1 LRSVLQFGESV
12 IEMTTVPTARSQ
24 LSELYVRESAAI
36 EQEFSATGDGRAA
49 LARRTAL
56 VDAIV
61 QRLWNEIIVGSNPGS
76 NAGSSAS
83 PTTVDPD
90 GPKNFAL
97 VATGGFGRGWL
108 FPHSDIDLLFLHAGN
123 SSESEFKDPIRR
135 FSQELWDLR
144 LKLSPA
150 TRNLAECERLDPN
163 NVEFAI
169 SLLDCR
175 YLAGDRELFSRLRE
189 KAVPRLVARD
199 YQNLIQNLAEITRAR
214 HHKFGNTVFHLEP
227 NVKDGPG
234 GLRDYN
240 VANWLALISAM
251 EKLKVWPDEK
261 TLLPVS
267 SRRAFDAALDFQM
280 SVRCFLHF
288 RYGRHDNTLIWEAQ
302 DEAAARKIG
311 ASIGAN
317 DAEIA
322 NTADWMRIYF
332 GHVRSVHRVC
342 MQLLEEI
349 PAAWSSLYRQF
360 QGWRSKVSSADFSVV
375 DGLIFLQQP
384 AGLRDPEILL
394 RLFHFMAEHGLKL
407 STTTEYKVEQALP
420 ALAATPPRG
429 AELWLYLQETLVQPH
444 AADALRAMN
453 ALRLL
458 ALLLPELKGI
468 EALVIRDFYHR
479 YTVDEHS
486 FLAIENL
493 HRLKESKSEWDQR
506 FAELQSELEQPEL
519 LYLALLLHD
528 SGKAVPSEN
537 HVELSLQLTD
547 SCAERL
553 DLDPVDRDTLRYLVA
568 SHLEMAAAT
577 RRDVFDPANVK
588 SFAEKVGV
596 PERLKMLCLMTYAD
610 IKAVNPEAM
619 TPWKA
624 DNLWQ
629 LYIACANYLSRSAD
643 ERVHTADDGSSVAP
657 SSVAPSSLASSNL
670 AHLRSLAPVAGK
682 KINIFLEGLPQRY
695 LRIHGATDVLA
706 HAEMATRLG
715 QDGVQLNLKQ
725 VRHWYELT
733 LITTDRP
740 FLFASVSG
748 TLAAWGMNIVK
759 ANAFSNAAGIVVDT
773 FYFTDRF
780 RTLEMNLQEWER
792 LKKSIAAVV
801 KGEADVARMLRD
813 RLKSEKGNATK
824 VKIATQIEFDDGCSA
839 SSTLVQ
845 VLTQDR
851 PGLLYRMCSLISK
864 HECNI
869 EIALIETEGQMAIDI
884 LYLTSGGA
892 KLSAARQSALGQ
904 ALRDELAA
912 K

>member
-1 LRSVLQFGESV
+1 
-12 IEMTTVPTARSQ
+12 MTTVATVRSE
-24 LSELYVRESAAI
+24 LRDLYVRESAAI
-36 EQEFSATGDGRAA
+36 EQEFSAAGDGRAA
-49 LARRTAL
+49 VARRTAL
-56 VDAIV
+56 VDTIV
-61 QRLWNEIIVGSNPGS
+61 QRLWNELVVSSNYAEPGS
-76 NAGSSAS
+76 
-83 PTTVDPD
+83 
-90 GPKNFAL
+90 PKNFAL
-97 VATGGFGRGWL
+97 AATGGFGRGWL
-108 FPHSDIDLLFLHAGN
+108 FPHSDIDLLFLHAG
-123 SSESEFKDPIRR
+123 SDSESKFKDSVRR

-175 YLAGDRELFSRLRE
+175 YLAGDRELFSKLRE
-189 KAVPRLVARD
+189 KAVPRLVGRD
-199 YQNLIQNLAEITRAR
+199 CQILIQNLAEITRAR

-251 EKLKVWPDEK
+251 EKLKVWPDAK

-267 SRRAFDAALDFQM
+267 SRRAFDEALDFQI

-288 RYGRHDNTLIWEAQ
+288 RHGRHDNTLTWEAQ

-311 ASIGAN
+311 ASFGIN
-317 DAEIA
+317 DAEITNA
-322 NTADWMRIYF
+322 ADWMRVYF

-342 MQLLEEI
+342 NQLLEEI

-360 QGWRSKVSSADFSVV
+360 QGWRSKVSSTDFSVV
-375 DGLIFLQQP
+375 DGLIFLKQPQQQD
-384 AGLRDPEILL
+384 GLRDPEMLL

-468 EALVIRDFYHR
+468 EALVVRDFYHR

-486 FLAIENL
+486 FLAIEHL

-506 FAELQSELEQPEL
+506 FAELLGELEQPEL
-519 LYLALLLHD
+519 LYLSLLLHD
-528 SGKAVPSEN
+528 SGKAMPSES
-537 HVELSLQLTD
+537 HVEGSLQLTD
-547 SCAERL
+547 SCTERL
-553 DLDPVDRDTLRYLVA
+553 DLDPVDRETVRYLVA
-568 SHLEMAAAT
+568 SHLEMSAAM

-588 SFAEKVGV
+588 SFAEKVGT

-643 ERVHTADDGSSVAP
+643 ERVHTSADGPGVAP
-657 SSVAPSSLASSNL
+657 SNL
-670 AHLRSLAPVAGK
+670 AHLRSLASVAGK
-682 KINIFLEGLPQRY
+682 KVNVLLEGLPQRY
-695 LRIHGATDVLA
+695 LRIHGASDVLA
-706 HAEMATRLG
+706 HADMAARLG

-748 TLAAWGMNIVK
+748 ALAAWGMNIVK
-759 ANAFSNAAGIVVDT
+759 ANAFSNAAGTVVDT

-780 RTLEMNLQEWER
+780 RTLEMNVQEWER

-801 KGEADVARMLRD
+801 KGEADVARMLSD
-813 RLKSEKGNATK
+813 RLKSEKANGTK
-824 VKIATQIEFDDGCSA
+824 VKIATQIEFDDSCSA
-839 SSTLVQ
+839 HSTMMQ

-851 PGLLYRMCSLISK
+851 PGLLYRMCSQVSK

-869 EIALIETEGQMAIDI
+869 EIALIETEGQMAIDV

-892 KLSAARQSALGQ
+892 KLSADRQAALGQ
-904 ALRDELAA
+904 ALREELAA

>member
-1 LRSVLQFGESV
+1 
-12 IEMTTVPTARSQ
+12 MTSGATVRVE
-24 LSELYVRESAAI
+24 LSDLYIRESAAI
-36 EQEFSATGDGRAA
+36 EQEFSVTGEGRTA
-49 LARRTAL
+49 LTRRTAL
-56 VDAIV
+56 VDSIV
-61 QRLWNEIIVGSNPGS
+61 QRLWNEIIVGSQPG
-76 NAGSSAS
+76 AS
-83 PTTVDPD
+83 LADPD
-90 GPKNFAL
+90 IPENFAL

-108 FPHSDIDLLFLHAGN
+108 FPHSDIDLLFLYSCGN
-123 SSESEFKDPIRR
+123 SESELKDPIRR

-150 TRNLAECERLDPN
+150 TRNLAECEKFDPN

-175 YLAGDRELFSRLRE
+175 YLAGDRELFSKLRD
-189 KAVPRLVARD
+189 KTVPRLVGRE
-199 YQNLIQNLAEITRAR
+199 YQNLIQNLGDLTRAR

-251 EKLKVWPDEK
+251 EKLKVWPDTK

-288 RYGRHDNTLIWEAQ
+288 RHARHDNTLTWEMQ

-311 ASIGAN
+311 TG
-317 DAEIA
+317 DMEITNA
-322 NTADWMRIYF
+322 ADWMRVYF

-342 MQLLEEI
+342 NQLLEEI
-349 PAAWSSLYRQF
+349 PAAWSSLYRQL
-360 QGWRSKVSSADFSVV
+360 QGWRSRVPSDDFSVV
-375 DGLIFLQQP
+375 DGLIFLRQQQQSD
-384 AGLRDPEILL
+384 GLRDPEMLL

-468 EALVIRDFYHR
+468 EALVVRDFYHR

-493 HRLKESKSEWDQR
+493 HRLKESKSEWDRR
-506 FAELQSELEQPEL
+506 FAELLGELEQPEL

-528 SGKAVPSEN
+528 SGKAVPSDN
-537 HVELSLQLTD
+537 HVEVSLQLTD
-547 SCAERL
+547 SCVERL
-553 DLDPVDRDTLRYLVA
+553 DLDPVDRETVRYLVA
-568 SHLEMAAAT
+568 SHLEMSAAM

-588 SFAEKVGV
+588 MFAERVGV

-643 ERVHTADDGSSVAP
+643 ERVHTSNDGSS
-657 SSVAPSSLASSNL
+657 L

-706 HAEMATRLG
+706 HAEMAARLG
-715 QDGVQLNLKQ
+715 QDSVQLNLKQ

-748 TLAAWGMNIVK
+748 ALAAWGMNIVK
-759 ANAFSNAAGIVVDT
+759 ANAFSNSAGMVVDT

-792 LKKSIAAVV
+792 LKKSIAAVI

-813 RLKSEKGNATK
+813 RLKSEKANRTK

-839 SSTLVQ
+839 HSTLVQ
-845 VLTQDR
+845 ILTQDR
-851 PGLLYRMCSLISK
+851 PGLLYRMCSLVSK

-869 EIALIETEGQMAIDI
+869 EIALIETEGQMAIDV
-884 LYLTSGGA
+884 LYLTSGGV
-892 KLSAARQSALGQ
+892 KLRADRQAALGQ

>member
-1 LRSVLQFGESV
+1 
-12 IEMTTVPTARSQ
+12 MTTVATVRSE
-24 LSELYVRESAAI
+24 LRELYVRESAAI
-36 EQEFSATGDGRAA
+36 EQEFSLTGEGRTA
-49 LARRTAL
+49 LARRSAL

-61 QRLWNEIIVGSNPGS
+61 QRLWNEIILGT
-76 NAGSSAS
+76 ATA
-83 PTTVDPD
+83 DPD
-90 GPKNFAL
+90 SPKNFAL

-108 FPHSDIDLLFLHAGN
+108 FPHSDIDLLFLHAGS

-135 FSQELWDLR
+135 FSQELWDVR

-175 YLAGDRELFSRLRE
+175 YLAGDRELFSRLHE
-189 KAVPRLVARD
+189 KAVPRLVGRD
-199 YQNLIQNLAEITRAR
+199 CQSLIQNLAELTRAR

-251 EKLKVWPDEK
+251 EKLRLWPDTR

-288 RYGRHDNTLIWEAQ
+288 RHGRHDNTLTWEAQ

-311 ASIGAN
+311 AKDH

-322 NTADWMRIYF
+322 NAAGWMRVYF
-332 GHVRSVHRVC
+332 GHVRGVHRVC
-342 MQLLEEI
+342 NQLLEEI

-360 QGWRSKVSSADFSVV
+360 QGWRSRVASDDFSVV
-375 DGLIFLQQP
+375 DGLIFLQRP
-384 AGLRDPEILL
+384 GGLRDPEMLL

-429 AELWLYLQETLVQPH
+429 AELWLYLQETLVQPY

-458 ALLLPELKGI
+458 TLLLPELKGI
-468 EALVIRDFYHR
+468 EALVVRDFYHR

-486 FLAIENL
+486 FLAIEHL
-493 HRLKESKSEWDQR
+493 HRLKESKSEWDRR
-506 FAELQSELEQPEL
+506 FAELLGEIEQPEL

-528 SGKAVPSEN
+528 SGKAVPGKN
-537 HVELSLQLTD
+537 HVELSLQFTD

-553 DLDPVDRDTLRYLVA
+553 DLDPADRETVRYLVA
-568 SHLEMAAAT
+568 SHLEMSAAM
-577 RRDVFDPANVK
+577 RRDIFDPANVK
-588 SFAEKVGV
+588 SFAERVGV
-596 PERLKMLCLMTYAD
+596 PERLKMLCLLTYAD

-643 ERVHTADDGSSVAP
+643 ERVHTGDNDDGSS
-657 SSVAPSSLASSNL
+657 L
-670 AHLRSLAPVAGK
+670 AHLHSLAPVAGK

-706 HAEMATRLG
+706 HAEMAGRLG

-748 TLAAWGMNIVK
+748 ALAAWGMNIVK
-759 ANAFSNAAGIVVDT
+759 ANAFSNAAGMVVDT

-813 RLKSEKGNATK
+813 RLKSEKADSTK
-824 VKIATQIEFDDGCSA
+824 VKVATQIEFNERCSA
-839 SSTLVQ
+839 HSTMMQ

-851 PGLLYRMCSLISK
+851 PGLLYRMCSLVSK

-869 EIALIETEGQMAIDI
+869 EIALIETEGQMAIDV

-892 KLSAARQSALGQ
+892 KLTAERQAALGR

-912 K
+912 S

>member
-1 LRSVLQFGESV
+1 
-12 IEMTTVPTARSQ
+12 MTTVASIRG
-24 LSELYVRESAAI
+24 ELRDIYGRESAAI
-36 EQEFSATGDGRAA
+36 EQEFSLTGEGRLA

-56 VDAIV
+56 VDSIV
-61 QRLWNEIIVGSNPGS
+61 QRLWNEIFVANDPTFS
-76 NAGSSAS
+76 NANSQS
-83 PTTVDPD
+83 TEQE

-108 FPHSDIDLLFLHAGN
+108 FPHSDIDLLFLHAN
-123 SSESEFKDPIRR
+123 ADSEIEFKDSIRN

-150 TRNLAECERLDPN
+150 TRNLSECERLDPG

-175 YLAGDRELFSRLRE
+175 YLAGDRELFSKLRE
-189 KAVPRLVARD
+189 KVVPRLVGREC
-199 YQNLIQNLAEITRAR
+199 QNLIQNLGEITRAR
-214 HHKFGNTVFHLEP
+214 HHKFANTVFHLEP

-251 EKLKVWPDEK
+251 EKLKLWPDAN

-267 SRRAFDAALDFQM
+267 SRRSLDAALDFQM

-288 RYGRHDNTLIWEAQ
+288 RHRRHDNTLTWEAQ

-311 ASIGAN
+311 AS
-317 DAEIA
+317 DSEIA
-322 NTADWMRIYF
+322 NAADWMRVYF

-342 MQLLEEI
+342 NQLLEEI

-360 QGWRSKVSSADFSVV
+360 QGWRSRIASDDFSVV
-375 DGLIFLQQP
+375 DGLIFLKQQS
-384 AGLRDPEILL
+384 AALRDPEMLL

-468 EALVIRDFYHR
+468 EALVVRDFYHR

-486 FLAIENL
+486 FLAIESL

-506 FAELQSELEQPEL
+506 FGELLGELEQPEL

-528 SGKAVPSEN
+528 SGKAVPGAN
-537 HVELSLQLTD
+537 HVEVSLQLTD
-547 SCAERL
+547 SCVERL
-553 DLDPVDRDTLRYLVA
+553 DLDSADRDTVCYLVA
-568 SHLEMAAAT
+568 SHLEMSAAI

-588 SFAEKVGV
+588 SFAERVGA

-610 IKAVNPEAM
+610 VKAVNPEAM

-643 ERVHTADDGSSVAP
+643 ERMHTGADGASDVP
-657 SSVAPSSLASSNL
+657 SSIS
-670 AHLRSLAPVAGK
+670 HLKSLAPVAGK

-706 HAEMATRLG
+706 HAEMAAKVG
-715 QDGVQLNLKQ
+715 QDGVQLSLKQ
-725 VRHWYELT
+725 IRHWYELS
-733 LITTDRP
+733 LVTTDRP

-748 TLAAWGMNIVK
+748 ALAAWGMNIVK
-759 ANAFSNAAGIVVDT
+759 ANAFSNAARTVVDT

-813 RLKSEKGNATK
+813 RLKSEKADSTK
-824 VKIATQIEFDDGCSA
+824 VKVSTQIEFDDSCSA
-839 SSTLVQ
+839 HSTLVQ

-851 PGLLYRMCSLISK
+851 PGLLYRMCSLVSK

-869 EIALIETEGQMAIDI
+869 EIALIETEGQMAIDVF
-884 LYLTSGGA
+884 YLTSRGA
-892 KLSAARQSALGQ
+892 KLSADQQNSLGK
-904 ALRDELAA
+904 ALRDELEA